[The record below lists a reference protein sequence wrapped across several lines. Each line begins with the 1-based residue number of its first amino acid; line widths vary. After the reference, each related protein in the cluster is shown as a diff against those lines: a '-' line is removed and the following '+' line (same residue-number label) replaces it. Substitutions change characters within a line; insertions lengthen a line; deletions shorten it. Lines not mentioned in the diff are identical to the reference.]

1 MNVYIWHQDK
11 TSGNW
16 EAVLERLKALETRV
30 QQINEAKKRA
40 PVSPETLATFQKLHN
55 TLVAETRKVW
65 RTSQQRE
72 ALETLNNTLDNAFV
86 EAMWMSLEQY
96 PAIVHHPEIEN
107 LDTAGSKI
115 FTCFTPD
122 APTDITARENLK
134 AKLQQIF
141 TIDAEILEKLNRGLA
156 KRTAPLQHRH
166 QIMQCLEAHFN
177 LVSNNPDLD
186 ADVLRIFQYIYP
198 GAPFEV
204 GEVKLVKTASALLF
218 CIPSAVK
225 AAPTDVD
232 NEPKNATPKHT
243 KQTKTQLK
251 EDKYERFLQEIWEV
265 EPFAHFPVF
274 GTFNAGR
281 LELTF
286 REQIAKDTELPVEL
300 ITVTLTRMIGLLPLE
315 ELDKYLIHD
324 TWGHQW
330 QETLLDFEES
340 YTELSGFKRPLSLT
354 ETASVFGE
362 QTSFAEA
369 FVKTSAGHVQLDAEK
384 LQRFIDAELYERFI
398 IAFTPILAEMLA
410 DVVEYKFLELYP
422 EQAHLLPSSSLL
434 KDFPSKL
441 DLTLTDLRECFV
453 QASEAFQTWVTS
465 DAAKKRLDMEIR
477 EKLDIPNGDTLT
489 PMLEEA
495 AQLCKEQLNQFY
507 QPEWSWEKTADNCLK
522 LNPFSF
528 TALNFL
534 RIHIALLEAYDVLP
548 QIGTQHG
555 FKDAL
560 VLAMGTFFEIEPQR
574 NIWHLDQFLTEGFL
588 PRWEKLAEAGV

>member
-1 MNVYIWHQDK
+1 MNVYTEHQDK
-11 TSGNW
+11 TPDNW
-16 EAVLERLKALETRV
+16 EVVLERLRELETRV
-30 QQINEAKKRA
+30 QRINESKKRA
-40 PVSPETLATFQKLHN
+40 PVPPETLAAFQELHN
-55 TLVAETRKVW
+55 TLVDETCKAW
-65 RTSQQRE
+65 QTSQQDE
-72 ALETLNNTLDNAFV
+72 ALDTLNSVLDNAFV
-86 EAMWMSLEQY
+86 EAMWLSLEQY

-115 FTCFTPD
+115 FTCFIPD

-134 AKLQQIF
+134 SKLQQIF
-141 TIDAEILEKLNRGLA
+141 NIDAKRLEKLNRGLA

-166 QIMQCLEAHFN
+166 QIMRCLETRFN

-186 ADVLRIFQYIYP
+186 ADVLRLFQYIYP
-198 GAPFEV
+198 GSPFEV

-218 CIPSAVK
+218 CVPSAVK
-225 AAPTDVD
+225 AAPADMHND
-232 NEPKNATPKHT
+232 SKNATPKDT

-251 EDKYERFLQEIWEV
+251 KDRYERFLQEIWKV

-274 GTFNAGR
+274 GTFNAER

-286 REQIAKDTELPVEL
+286 REQIAKGTELSVEL
-300 ITVTLTRMIGLLPLE
+300 ITATLTRMIGLLPLE

-330 QETLLDFEES
+330 QETLLDFEEP

-362 QTSFAEA
+362 ETSFVEA
-369 FVKTSAGHVQLDAEK
+369 FVKTSTGDVQLDAEK

-441 DLTLTDLRECFV
+441 DLTLTDLRGCFV
-453 QASEAFQTWVTS
+453 EASEAFQTWVS
-465 DAAKKRLDMEIR
+465 SEAAKHRLSMEIC
-477 EKLDIPNGDTLT
+477 EKLDIPSSDALEQV
-489 PMLEEA
+489 LEEA
-495 AQLCKEQLNQFY
+495 VQLCKRQLDGFY
-507 QPEWSWEKTADNCLK
+507 QPEWFWEKTADNCLK
-522 LNPFSF
+522 LNAFSF

-534 RIHIALLEAYDVLP
+534 RIHIALLQTYEALS
-548 QIGTQHG
+548 QIGTRHG

-560 VLAMGTFFEIEPQR
+560 VLAMGTFFELEPQR
-574 NIWHLDQFLTEGFL
+574 HIWHLDQFLTEGFL
-588 PRWEKLAEAGV
+588 PRWKKLAEAGV

>member
-1 MNVYIWHQDK
+1 MLLCGNLRYKLHKGKEESTVNVYTEHQDK
-11 TSGNW
+11 TPDNW
-16 EAVLERLKALETRV
+16 EVVLERLKELETRV
-30 QQINEAKKRA
+30 QQINESKKRA
-40 PVSPETLATFQKLHN
+40 PVPPETLSTFHELHN

-65 RTSQQRE
+65 QTSQQNE
-72 ALETLNNTLDNAFV
+72 ALDTLNNALDNAFV
-86 EAMWMSLEQY
+86 EAMWLSLEQY

-115 FTCFTPD
+115 FTCFIPD

-141 TIDAEILEKLNRGLA
+141 NIDAKRLEKLNRGLA

-166 QIMQCLEAHFN
+166 QIMRCLETHFN

-186 ADVLRIFQYIYP
+186 ADVLRLFQYIYP

-218 CIPSAVK
+218 CVPSAVK
-225 AAPTDVD
+225 AAPTDG
-232 NEPKNATPKHT
+232 H
-243 KQTKTQLK
+243 
-251 EDKYERFLQEIWEV
+251 YEQFLQEIWEV

-274 GTFNAGR
+274 GTFNAER

-286 REQIAKDTELPVEL
+286 REQMVKDTKLSMEL
-300 ITVTLTRMIGLLPLE
+300 ITATLTRMIGLLPLE

-330 QETLLDFEES
+330 QETLLDFEEP

-362 QTSFAEA
+362 ETSFVEA
-369 FVKTSAGHVQLDAEK
+369 FVKTSTGDVQLDAEK

-422 EQAHLLPSSSLL
+422 ERTHLLPSSSLL

-441 DLTLTDLRECFV
+441 DLTLIDLRECFV
-453 QASEAFQTWVTS
+453 QASEAFQTWVS
-465 DAAKKRLDMEIR
+465 SEAAKHRLSMEIC
-477 EKLDIPNGDTLT
+477 EKLDIPSGDALEQV
-489 PMLEEA
+489 LEEA
-495 AQLCKEQLNQFY
+495 VQLCKRRLHQFY
-507 QPEWSWEKTADNCLK
+507 QPEWFWEKTADNCLK
-522 LNPFSF
+522 LNAFSF

-534 RIHIALLEAYDVLP
+534 RIHIALLQTYEALS

-560 VLAMGTFFEIEPQR
+560 VLAMGTFFEMEPQR

-588 PRWEKLAEAGV
+588 PRWKKLAEAGV